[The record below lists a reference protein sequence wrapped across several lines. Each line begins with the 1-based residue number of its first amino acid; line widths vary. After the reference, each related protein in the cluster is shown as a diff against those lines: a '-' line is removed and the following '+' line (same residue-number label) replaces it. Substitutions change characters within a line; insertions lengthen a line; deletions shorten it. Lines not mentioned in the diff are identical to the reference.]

1 MRLLL
6 EFVEYVCCSL
16 DFFILEEE
24 DFDWDFKFWIEV
36 VGDEF
41 VFDFV
46 FRSLND
52 ESKDVGVVSENEN
65 GDFGFVFV
73 LLFNKF
79 LDDFDFLVGW
89 DWFLFFVLLCSV
101 IFGFFG
107 MVEKENVLSGGF
119 VVFDW

>member
-1 MRLLL
+1 M
-6 EFVEYVCCSL
+6 
-16 DFFILEEE
+16 
-24 DFDWDFKFWIEV
+24 
-36 VGDEF
+36 
-41 VFDFV
+41 
-46 FRSLND
+46 
-52 ESKDVGVVSENEN
+52 GVVSENEN

-89 DWFLFFVLLCSV
+89 DWFIFFVLLCSV

>member
-24 DFDWDFKFWIEV
+24 DFDWDFKFCIEV
-36 VGDEF
+36 VGDEL

-46 FRSLND
+46 FRNLND

>member
-24 DFDWDFKFWIEV
+24 DFDWDFKFCIEV

-46 FRSLND
+46 FRNLND

-73 LLFNKF
+73 LSFNKF

-89 DWFLFFVLLCSV
+89 DWFIFFVLLCSV